1 MHDPLQ
7 ASPRPRKSIDDQL
20 IPLINIVFLL
30 LIFFMVAGQITQTD
44 ALIEPPESLSRKPA
58 PETPALLVLERDG
71 ALRMD
76 GRTIEPRALAAALGA
91 YPAEPGITLAADRDV
106 RASDLAPVLIAVRG
120 AGFETVTLYA
130 RHGEQP

>member
-1 MHDPLQ
+1 MSADLQ
-7 ASPRPRKSIDDQL
+7 ASPPPRKRIDDQL

-44 ALIEPPESLSRKPA
+44 APVEPPESLSRKPA
-58 PETPALLVLERDG
+58 PETAALLVLERDG
-71 ALRMD
+71 ALSMD
-76 GRTIEPRALAAALGA
+76 GRAIEPQALAAALAARAAAG
-91 YPAEPGITLAADRDV
+91 GITLAADRDV
-106 RASDLAPVLIAVRG
+106 LAADLSPVLIAVRG